1 MKILFTI
8 LFIFIFFSISKCQSS
23 FQNIEQTKAIEYLNL
38 NKNIQQSNF
47 WINVKPE
54 SFIINLQKN
63 ILKPLY
69 IYAGSNTNFCAYAA
83 VSYTCIKTDPLTYV
97 TFMIDLYSNGFAEYK
112 KVYFNPSAQ
121 VKNAAGLLKF
131 KGELDINGAD
141 QIWFLSL
148 ADRFKGYLNV
158 FNIYYKPGAENTL
171 WPATNYS
178 KFNRML
184 RKLTNYKVRA
194 IGADLVRPLFNDIT
208 FFLQEKL
215 EENDQVFLY
224 LNNAILHKKNH
235 KKIKFRFPT
244 HFVVLFS
251 IAEIDETIKIIY
263 WDYGFKNQMIL
274 SKDVFTD
281 IVFGVTWC
289 KNKNNNEVTAAK

>member
-1 MKILFTI
+1 MIG
-8 LFIFIFFSISKCQSS
+8 
-23 FQNIEQTKAIEYLNL
+23 
-38 NKNIQQSNF
+38 
-47 WINVKPE
+47 
-54 SFIINLQKN
+54 
-63 ILKPLY
+63 LY
-69 IYAGSNTNFCAYAA
+69 N
-83 VSYTCIKTDPLTYV
+83 
-97 TFMIDLYSNGFAEYK
+97 NGFADYK
-112 KVYFNPSAQ
+112 KNHFKPSDQ

-131 KGELDINGAD
+131 KGELDINVAD

-148 ADRFKGYLNV
+148 ADRFKAYLNV
-158 FNIYYKPGAENTL
+158 FNLYYKPGAENLL
-171 WPATNYS
+171 WPATNYG

-184 RKLTNYKVRA
+184 RKLTSYEVSA
-194 IGADLVRPLFNDIT
+194 IGADLVRPVFNDIT

-215 EENDQVFLY
+215 KENDQVFLY

-251 IAEIDETIKIIY
+251 IEEIDGTIKIIY